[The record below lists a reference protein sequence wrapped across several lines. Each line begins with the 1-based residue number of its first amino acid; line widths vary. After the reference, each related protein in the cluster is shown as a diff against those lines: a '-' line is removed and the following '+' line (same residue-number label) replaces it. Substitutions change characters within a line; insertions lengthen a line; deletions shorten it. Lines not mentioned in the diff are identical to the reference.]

1 MLAARCEHNS
11 NGRSAHWDFSNSVM
25 AITAPRAVIAYGH
38 RIRTEWERVMTTL
51 IATTTN
57 NRELTEALTDAELEH
72 VAGGFGGHFGG
83 AGGSWKIG
91 SGGSGVTTGGLGSVS
106 ASISGGTS
114 V

>member
-1 MLAARCEHNS
+1 MAVTAA
-11 NGRSAHWDFSNSVM
+11 G
-25 AITAPRAVIAYGH
+25 AVLAYGH

-51 IATTTN
+51 TTNNNNN
-57 NRELTEALTDAELEH
+57 NRELTEALTEAELEH

-83 AGGSWKIG
+83 AGGSWKSG
-91 SGGSGVTTGGLGSVS
+91 SGGSGVTTGELGSVS